1 MKFIKKGLRFLM
13 YTFVAVFIA
22 LNLFVLLSGRFY
34 LYKGFVNTYLVGEMG
49 PTIYDLDVFYNDAI
63 NNDPKHASKW
73 DLSSFYNKQSI
84 SKEHR
89 EYLEELETSAFIVIH
104 KDSVLYEEYWD
115 KHDEKTVSNS
125 FSMAKSV
132 VALLIGIAIE
142 EGQIKSLDDPIG
154 NYIPEFNMGKKK
166 NITIRHLLAMA
177 SGLDWEE
184 SGKNP
189 LSDNA
194 ESYFGS
200 DLYAHVTSQKVIS
213 EPGETF
219 IYQSGNTQLLGFVLK
234 STTGK
239 TVSEYAEEKIWKK
252 IGMESEGFWSL
263 DRKDGNEKAFC
274 CVYSTA
280 RDFAKL
286 GKLLLDSGKYEGQQ
300 IVPKWYF
307 DEMLTP
313 AKTKEEDGRVNRRYG
328 LHFWLYYGMSD
339 PVYFYRGLLGQY
351 IIAIPEQDLLI
362 VRLGSKRIPDFQI
375 PEQFKNDQQY
385 VNDNL
390 DNIGHAPDFFQY
402 IQLGKMIKSQTDFL
416 RNEGRAKGS

>member
-1 MKFIKKGLRFLM
+1 MSFIKKISRFLL
-13 YTFVAVFIA
+13 YSLIAVVII

-49 PTIYDLDVFYNDAI
+49 PTIYDLDVFYNDTI
-63 NNDPKHASKW
+63 ENNPVHTVKW
-73 DLSSFYNKQSI
+73 DLSKFYNKQSI

-89 EYLEELETSAFIVIH
+89 DYLEELETSAFIVIH

-115 KHDEKTVSNS
+115 RHDTNTVSNS

-132 VALLIGIAIE
+132 VSLLIGIAIE
-142 EGQIKSLDDPIG
+142 EGKIKSLDDAVG
-154 NYIPEFNMGKKK
+154 NYIPEFNTGEKKK
-166 NITIRHLLAMA
+166 ITVRHLLEMA

-194 ESYFGS
+194 ESYYGF
-200 DLYAHVTSQKVIS
+200 DLYAHVTSQKVVS

-234 STTGK
+234 AATGK
-239 TVSEYAEEKIWKK
+239 TVSEYAEEKIWSK
-252 IGMESEGFWSL
+252 IGMESDGYWSL
-263 DRKDGNEKAFC
+263 DSKGGNEKAFC

-286 GKLLLDSGKYEGQQ
+286 GKLLLDTGKYEGQQ
-300 IVPKWYF
+300 IIPRWYF
-307 DEMLTP
+307 DEMLTL
-313 AKTKEEDGRVNRRYG
+313 ADIKEEDGRVNRRYG
-328 LHFWLYYGMSD
+328 LHFWLYYGMTD
-339 PVYFYRGLLGQY
+339 PTYFYRGLLGQY

-362 VRLGSKRIPDFQI
+362 VRLGSKRIPDFKI

-385 VNDNL
+385 IQDNL
-390 DNIGHAPDFFQY
+390 DNIGHAPDFLQY

-416 RNEGRAKGS
+416 RNERRVKGS

>member
-1 MKFIKKGLRFLM
+1 MRLIKKGLRFFL
-13 YTFVAVFIA
+13 YTLVAVVIA

-49 PTIYDLDVFYNDAI
+49 PTIYDLDVFYNDTI
-63 NNDPKHASKW
+63 NNDPKHEVKW
-73 DLSSFYNKQSI
+73 ELSQFYNKQAI

-104 KDSVLYEEYWD
+104 QDSVLYEEYWD
-115 KHDEKTVSNS
+115 QHDTNTVSNS

-132 VALLIGIAIE
+132 VSLLIGIAID
-142 EGQIKSLDDPIG
+142 EGKIKSLDESVG
-154 NYIPEFNMGKKK
+154 NYLPEFKTGKKK
-166 NITIRHLLAMA
+166 EITIRHLLEMA

-194 ESYFGS
+194 ESYYGF
-200 DLYAHVTSQKVIS
+200 DLYAHATSQKVIN

-234 STTGK
+234 AATGK
-239 TVSEYAEEKIWKK
+239 TVSEYAQEKIWKK
-252 IGMESEGFWSL
+252 IGMESDGYWSL
-263 DRKDGNEKAFC
+263 DSKGGNEKAFC

-286 GKLLLDSGKYEGQQ
+286 GKLLLDTGKYEGQQ
-300 IVPKWYF
+300 IIPRWYF
-307 DEMLTP
+307 DEMLTL
-313 AKTKEEDGRVNRRYG
+313 ANTKEKDGRVNRRYG
-328 LHFWLYYGMSD
+328 LHFWLYYGMTD
-339 PVYFYRGLLGQY
+339 PAYFYRGLLGQY

-362 VRLGSKRIPDFQI
+362 VRLGAKRIPDFQI
-375 PEQFKNDQQY
+375 PDQFKNDKDYIQK
-385 VNDNL
+385 NL

-402 IQLGKMIKSQTDFL
+402 VQLGKMIKSQTDFL
-416 RNEGRAKGS
+416 NNERRAKGS